1 MSRDCNQ
8 LVLALAIVIGVC
20 PVASGGPP
28 ARPKHEQVGEVL
40 GKPVYRDEL
49 HPKYPSPTE
58 EEELH
63 RLFLDPVLEKYVA
76 AHRAEIAPTQAELAA
91 VEALLERESKK
102 ESKAEP
108 TVTVADIRKSL
119 RRVDEELHKA
129 RSEFSREY
137 LEAYKRNMEGMLRGE
152 IPLPKLDA
160 PPPSIAAP
168 SFDDELKEV
177 NTRLAQKDLSIL
189 ERLSLLFEKR
199 WFENERAHPNR
210 LAAAFLFSNWKFQ
223 RRFYDRYGGGRVM
236 YQQAG
241 LEAFDAY
248 RRWIESEEQKGS
260 FRITDP
266 KLRVSFYRYWKRNDG
281 AFLTDPDQLRKL
293 FLEPD
298 WVPRAT
304 SR

>member
-1 MSRDCNQ
+1 MSRDCKQ

-20 PVASGGPP
+20 PLASGDPP

-49 HPKYPSPTE
+49 RTKYPSPDE
-58 EEELH
+58 EDELH

-91 VEALLERESKK
+91 VEALLEKESKK

-119 RRVDEELHKA
+119 RRVDEELHKT

-137 LEAYKRNMEGMLRGE
+137 LETYKRNMEGMLRGE
-152 IPLPKLDA
+152 IPLPKLDD

-168 SFDDELKEV
+168 SFGDESKEV
-177 NTRLAQKDLSIL
+177 NERLAQEDLSIL
-189 ERLSLLFEKR
+189 ERLSLLFEK
-199 WFENERAHPNR
+199 WWLENERAHPNR
-210 LAAAFLFSNWKFQ
+210 LPAAFLFSNWKFQ
-223 RRFYDRYGGGRVM
+223 RHFFDRYGGGRVM

-260 FRITDP
+260 LRITDP
-266 KLRVSFYRYWKRNDG
+266 KLRASFYRYWKRNDG